1 MVSTPSVS
9 RESASELADFRQG
22 SREAQWVIPLVLCVI
37 YVVECAWFIR
47 TQSLTFDEPV
57 HVTAGLEAW
66 REGRFAR
73 WNDHP
78 PLQRLLC
85 TLPLLSSK
93 YQIMVEGQPDA
104 YHVTDVKPDPQS
116 LAWRGRSVSVI
127 LGVILAWLLW
137 STANSTFSRTAANFV
152 LALFVFS
159 PAAIAHFSMITT
171 DGAGTL
177 MIFGAALQLVRWRRS
192 PSWPQTAFLGA
203 VLGLLLL
210 AKFYTPPMFLIAV
223 AWMLVLTPDSYALH
237 PRRLNWR
244 KTAAAVAIAFFV
256 LWAGYFF
263 HVSRLT
269 IRHGELTATFP
280 NRDEP
285 TVKKVHS
292 PINLSIPVPA
302 GEYLEG
308 LRIVAL
314 HNHRGHRSYF
324 LGQVS
329 EKGGW
334 KSYYPFVMSVKWPTV
349 VLFFIAAGIV
359 VAVLKRRQISGNALV
374 MASFPLVFLVF
385 AIFSKIDIGD
395 RHILPLYPFA
405 LLLCGLLW
413 HWAEARRAVLI
424 LLLLGVVLHAADT
437 FRYAPGYISYFN
449 LFVKKDQGYKL
460 LSDSN
465 VDWGQGLLAVK
476 KYEDE
481 HPGTNFYL
489 VYWGSMDPQLY
500 GVHSIPLLPGDRPQ
514 GIVMVSATALTGQF
528 LADPDRYRWLE
539 KFPSRGSLDHA
550 LLIFDIPQSS
560 VPETRV
566 EPH

>member
-1 MVSTPSVS
+1 M
-9 RESASELADFRQG
+9 R
-22 SREAQWVIPLVLCVI
+22 WVIPVLLCAI
-37 YVVECAWFIR
+37 YVAECTWFIR

-66 REGRFAR
+66 RDGRFTR

-93 YQIMVEGQPDA
+93 YQITVEGQPDA
-104 YHVTDVKPDPQS
+104 YRVTAVEPDPQS
-116 LAWRGRSVSVI
+116 LAWPGRAVSVL
-127 LGVILAWLLW
+127 LGIVLALSLW
-137 STANSTFSRTAANFV
+137 WAALKTFSAGAANFV
-152 LALFVFS
+152 LALYVFS
-159 PAAIAHFSMITT
+159 PALVAHFSMITT

-177 MIFGAALQLVRWRRS
+177 MIFATALQLVRWRRD
-192 PSWPQTAFLGA
+192 PSRLQTITLGI

-223 AWMLVLTPDSYALH
+223 GWMLVLTPESCTFN
-237 PRRLNWR
+237 PRRWNWG
-244 KTAAAVAIAFFV
+244 KTVAAVVIALFV

-269 IRHGELTATFP
+269 IRNGELTATFP
-280 NRDEP
+280 HREEP
-285 TVKKVHS
+285 IVKKVYS
-292 PINLSIPVPA
+292 PINFSIPVPA

-334 KSYYPFVMSVKWPTV
+334 KSYYPVVMLVKWPTV
-349 VLFFIAAGIV
+349 VLFCIV
-359 VAVLKRRQISGNALV
+359 VAVVLAAMRRVQLPRDTFV
-374 MASFPLVFLVF
+374 MASFPVVFMVF
-385 AIFSKIDIGD
+385 AIFSRIDIGD

-405 LLLCGLLW
+405 LLFCGLLGRLP
-413 HWAEARRAVLI
+413 EQRRGLVI
-424 LLLLGVVLHAADT
+424 LLLLTIGAHVADSL
-437 FRYAPGYISYFN
+437 RYAPGYISYFN
-449 LFVKKDQGYKL
+449 LFVTRDHGYKL

-465 VDWGQGLLAVK
+465 VDWGQGLLSVK

-481 HPGTNFYL
+481 HPGTTIHL
-489 VYWGSMDPQLY
+489 AYWGSMDPQLY
-500 GVHSIPLLPGDRPQ
+500 GVHAVALPPGERPQ
-514 GIVMVSATALTGQF
+514 GTVIVSATAFTGQF
-528 LADPDRYRWLE
+528 LPDPNSYRWLE
-539 KFPSRGSLDHA
+539 NFRSQGSLDHG
-550 LLIFDIPQSS
+550 LLIFDTRNSS
-560 VPETRV
+560 SPELRHT
-566 EPH
+566 P

>member
-1 MVSTPSVS
+1 MVSTPTVS
-9 RESASELADFRQG
+9 CENASELAKAPGESRG
-22 SREAQWVIPLVLCVI
+22 SRWIVPVVLCAI
-37 YVVECAWFIR
+37 YIAECSWFIR

-85 TLPLLSSK
+85 TLPLLSSR
-93 YQIMVEGQPDA
+93 YQIAVEGQPDA
-104 YHVTDVKPDPQS
+104 YRVTAVRPNPQS
-116 LAWRGRSVSVI
+116 LAWPGRAVSVL
-127 LGVILAWLLW
+127 LGVVLALLLW
-137 STANSTFSRTAANFV
+137 WAARKTFSARAANFI
-152 LALFVFS
+152 LALYVLS
-159 PAAIAHFSMITT
+159 PAVVAHFSMITT

-177 MIFGAALQLVRWRRS
+177 MIFATALQLVRWRRD
-192 PSWPQTAFLGA
+192 PSWSQTVILGV

-223 AWMLVLTPDSYALH
+223 GWMLVLTPENYAFN
-237 PRRLNWR
+237 PRRWNWR
-244 KTAAAVAIAFFV
+244 KAVAAVVVAFFV

-269 IRHGELTATFP
+269 IRNGELTATFP
-280 NRDEP
+280 HRDEP
-285 TVKKVHS
+285 IIKRVHS
-292 PINLSIPVPA
+292 PINFSVLVPA

-308 LRIVAL
+308 LRIVAF

-334 KSYYPFVMSVKWPTV
+334 KSYYPLVMLVKWPTM
-349 VLFFIAAGIV
+349 VLFCIV
-359 VAVLKRRQISGNALV
+359 VTGVLAAMRRVQLPRDALV
-374 MASFPLVFLVF
+374 VTSLPVVFMVF

-405 LLLCGLLW
+405 LLFCGLLW
-413 HWAEARRAVLI
+413 YWAERRRSVLI
-424 LLLLGVVLHAADT
+424 LLLFAVVLHGADS

-449 LFVKKDQGYKL
+449 FFVKKDQGYKI

-481 HPGTNFYL
+481 HPGSAIHL
-489 VYWGSMDPQLY
+489 AYWGSMDAHLY
-500 GVHSIPLLPGDRPQ
+500 GVQSLALLPGDRPQ
-514 GIVMVSATALTGQF
+514 GTVIVSATAFTGQF
-528 LADPDRYRWLE
+528 LPDPDTYRWLDAFRQE
-539 KFPSRGSLDHA
+539 GALDHA
-550 LLIFDIPQSS
+550 LLIFDTGEPQKA
-560 VPETRV
+560 E
-566 EPH
+566 

>member
-1 MVSTPSVS
+1 MISTPSVS
-9 RESASELADFRQG
+9 RQNAGELAKTRQG
-22 SREAQWVIPLVLCVI
+22 SRGALWLLPILLCAV
-37 YVVECAWFIR
+37 YVAECAWFIR

-85 TLPLLSSK
+85 TLPLLSSRH
-93 YQIMVEGQPDA
+93 QITVEGQPDA
-104 YHVTDVKPDPQS
+104 YRVTAIEPDPQA
-116 LAWRGRSVSVI
+116 LAWPGRAVSVV
-127 LGVILAWLLW
+127 LGMLLAVLLW
-137 STANSTFSRTAANFV
+137 FVARESFCPRGANFV
-152 LALFVFS
+152 LALFVLS

-177 MIFGAALQLVRWRRS
+177 MIFATAIQLVRWRRDPTWS
-192 PSWPQTAFLGA
+192 QTAVLGV

-223 AWMLVLTPDSYALH
+223 GWMLVLKPGNFVLN
-237 PRRLNWR
+237 PREWNWR
-244 KTAAAVAIAFFV
+244 KTAVAVVLAFLV

-269 IRHGELTATFP
+269 IRDGELTATFP
-280 NRDEP
+280 HRDEP
-285 TVKKVHS
+285 TIKKVHS
-292 PINLSIPVPA
+292 PINFSVPVPA

-329 EKGGW
+329 DKGGW
-334 KSYYPFVMSVKWPTV
+334 KGYYPFVMLVKWPTV
-349 VLFFIAAGIV
+349 VLFCMCVAGVLAAIKRVQLPRGGV
-359 VAVLKRRQISGNALV
+359 VV
-374 MASFPLVFLVF
+374 ASFPVVFLVF

-405 LLLCGLLW
+405 LLFCGLLW
-413 HWAEARRAVLI
+413 QWAEGRRAVLVI
-424 LLLLGVVLHAADT
+424 LVLAVGVQAVDSL
-437 FRYAPGYISYFN
+437 RYAPGYISYFN
-449 LFVKKDQGYKL
+449 LFVKKDEGYKL

-481 HPGTNFYL
+481 HPGASIHL
-489 VYWGSMDPQLY
+489 AYWGSVEPRLY
-500 GVHSIPLLPGDRPQ
+500 GVRAMPLVPDEHTDGTV
-514 GIVMVSATALTGQF
+514 IVSATALTGQF
-528 LADPDRYRWLE
+528 QPDPDGYRWLE
-539 KFPSRGSLDHA
+539 KLGPPRMLDHA
-550 LLIFDIPQSS
+550 LLVFDSHMS
-560 VPETRV
+560 GETVR
-566 EPH
+566 H